1 MNGQYVII
9 KQNQYMRIFRKAGAT
24 DPGQA
29 STLAALGLRE
39 TAIFRRMV
47 DKGVFVSTGSDAYY
61 MNQDAAEDFVA
72 ARRKRALLALAA
84 VLIGLLLLWIFQG
97 KLFR

>member
-9 KQNQYMRIFRKAGAT
+9 KQNQYMRVFRKADAT
-24 DPGQA
+24 NPGQA
-29 STLAALGLRE
+29 RTLAALGLHE
-39 TAIFRRMV
+39 SAIFRRMV

-61 MNQDAAEDFVA
+61 MNQDAAEDFIA
-72 ARRKRALLALAA
+72 ARRRRALLAMAA

>member
-9 KQNQYMRIFRKAGAT
+9 KQNQYMRAFRKAGST
-24 DPGQA
+24 NPGRA
-29 STLAALGLRE
+29 RTLAALGLRE

-47 DKGVFVSTGSDAYY
+47 EKGVFVSTGSDAYY
-61 MNQDAAEDFVA
+61 LNPDAAEDFVA
-72 ARRKRALLALAA
+72 ARRKRALLVLAA
-84 VLIGLLLLWIFQG
+84 ALIIMLLLWIFQG